1 MTANSGVEG
10 VDKADFMG
18 ELVKE
23 EVELQEVMQME
34 NVEKHLAK
42 KLHWTVIVCI
52 LKRNKK
58 AEDPSLL

>member
-42 KLHWTVIVCI
+42 KFI
-52 LKRNKK
+52 
-58 AEDPSLL
+58 